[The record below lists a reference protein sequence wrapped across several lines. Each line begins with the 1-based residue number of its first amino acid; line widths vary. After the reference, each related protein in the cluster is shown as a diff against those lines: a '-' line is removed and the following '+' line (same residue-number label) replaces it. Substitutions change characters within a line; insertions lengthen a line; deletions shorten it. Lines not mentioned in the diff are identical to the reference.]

1 MSMPT
6 PYIYLARDAGVGVG
20 EDLKTHALPSYHRG
34 SAGPKSAPI
43 GWSLLQVQHDG
54 ALINLAS
61 GGGWGPGGHVLGH

>member
-6 PYIYLARDAGVGVG
+6 PYVYLAGDAGVGVG

-34 SAGPKSAPI
+34 FAGPNSAPI
-43 GWSLLQVQHDG
+43 GRSLLQVQHDG

-61 GGGWGPGGHVLGH
+61 GGGWGPGCYVVGH